1 MRALRLRLRH
11 WVALWLVLQTTSLA
25 ALVPR
30 DCCKAHRQDRQE
42 RTDAPAC
49 HKKVATAAHT
59 DNTPKCSMRAVCQG
73 PMAILASLL
82 PTHGI
87 VPDAPSLEPQL
98 PTGVVGTVVIETPL
112 RRINSPDTPPP
123 RA

>member
-30 DCCKAHRQDRQE
+30 DCCKAHRPDPRDRP
-42 RTDAPAC
+42 DAPAC
-49 HKKVATAAHT
+49 HKNVATAHT
-59 DNTPKCSMRAVCQG
+59 DNTPKCNMRATCQG
-73 PMAILASLL
+73 PMAILASLM

-87 VPDAPSLEPQL
+87 VPDAPALEPHL
-98 PTGVVGTVVIETPL
+98 PTGFVGTVVIETPL